1 MMNVEIDGVK
11 YVPENMA
18 SSRIGIAITT
28 HNRPDVLKRAIEQ
41 HMKHLPSGA
50 LVVVIDDGSSP
61 AAIVPNGV
69 KLVRHDQ
76 SLGIVASKNAS
87 LTALVDTGC
96 EHLFLWDDD
105 AWPIADNWHLP
116 YIESPEPHLAYQFL
130 DLAGRNKLND
140 LSVLYRDD
148 QHVAYTGQRGVMLY
162 YHRSAIETVGGFDP
176 VYGRGM
182 YEHSDLALR
191 IHNAGLTTWA
201 YSDVVGS
208 EKLIHSLDEHE
219 SVERSVPRPDRQAL
233 VERNVKIHNERRD
246 TGFTGYVEYRQQR
259 DVVITT
265 LLTSQPDPQ
274 RGSRMQP
281 DPTALTT
288 WAKSIRGADAIV
300 LADQLTSAPGGAQLV
315 TVPDVAMNVYFRRWL
330 HIWQHLRDHSE
341 YRFVWCTDGTDVE
354 MLREP
359 WEEMQPGKVYVG
371 SEPKTYADTWAKQN
385 HPERIYQEFIEA
397 YRNDVMIN
405 AGLLGGTRADVMA
418 FAHGIIR
425 LYYRIESYR
434 FWKKEKAGAAV
445 GDMLAFG
452 IVAQSFADRL
462 VTGPLV
468 HTVFKTD
475 GIGKEAAWWK
485 HK

>member
-1 MMNVEIDGVK
+1 MQVTVDGVH
-11 YVPENMA
+11 YAPVSITN
-18 SSRIGIAITT
+18 SRIGMAIST
-28 HNRPDVLKRAIEQ
+28 HNRPDVLKRALEQ
-41 HMKHLPSGA
+41 HLKHLPAGA
-50 LVVVIDDGSSP
+50 LVVVIDDGSKP
-61 AAIVPNGV
+61 AAAVTDGV
-69 KLVRHDQ
+69 KLISHET

-87 LTALVDTGC
+87 LSALMDAGC

-105 AWPIADNWHLP
+105 AWPIADNWHHP

-162 YHRSAIETVGGFDP
+162 YHRSTIEKVGGFDP
-176 VYGRGM
+176 IYGRGM

-201 YSDVVGS
+201 YADVIGS

-219 SVERSVPRPDRQAL
+219 AVERSVPRPDRQAL

-330 HIWQHLRDHSE
+330 HIWQYLRDHPE

-359 WEEMQPGKVYVG
+359 WGEMQPGKVYVG
-371 SEPKTYADTWAKQN
+371 SEPKTYADAWAKQN
-385 HPERIYQEFIEA
+385 HPERIYQEFIET

-418 FAHGIIR
+418 FSHGIIR

-434 FWKKEKAGAAV
+434 FWKKEHAGTAV

-462 VTGPLV
+462 ITGPLV

-475 GIGKEAAWWK
+475 GIGKECAWWR